1 MSTNPKFPNPAF
13 INDLVGKLGD
23 ILKQSPA
30 KDIEQNLKAGVTAM
44 LGKLDLVTR
53 EEFDVQSGVLAR
65 TRARL
70 KALEEK
76 VAALEAQLL
85 TQRTVAHGIL
95 PPATLVR
102 PCTSGNREIAMTT
115 LATPPS
121 VKVIG
126 ANGQISLGKQFAGR
140 QVLVEEQEP
149 GVWLVRTAT
158 VIPDNERW
166 LHEPQAA
173 VDLARA
179 LDWATANTPRDTDV
193 DAVIGKLANGQG

>member
-1 MSTNPKFPNPAF
+1 M
-13 INDLVGKLGD
+13 
-23 ILKQSPA
+23 
-30 KDIEQNLKAGVTAM
+30 
-44 LGKLDLVTR
+44 
-53 EEFDVQSGVLAR
+53 
-65 TRARL
+65 
-70 KALEEK
+70 
-76 VAALEAQLL
+76 
-85 TQRTVAHGIL
+85 
-95 PPATLVR
+95 
-102 PCTSGNREIAMTT
+102 EIAMTA

-173 VDLARA
+173 ADLARA
-179 LDWATANTPRDTDV
+179 LDWAKANPPRDTDV
-193 DAVIGKLANGQG
+193 DAVIGKLANG